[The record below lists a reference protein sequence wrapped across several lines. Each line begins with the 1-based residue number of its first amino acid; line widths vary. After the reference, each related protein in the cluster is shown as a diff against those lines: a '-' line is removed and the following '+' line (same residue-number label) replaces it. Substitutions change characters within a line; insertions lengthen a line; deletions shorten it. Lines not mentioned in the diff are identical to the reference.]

1 MTFYAKRVIY
11 YYCFYSKNNSVPT
24 KKTLLKKQK
33 RKEVKMSRRKNSSS
47 TPVKTPV
54 CPLCH
59 QRTAISGSDLI
70 QIHEDRRGGRSI
82 VFHEQD
88 LILKV
93 EKKLLSVFCKLTPCA
108 IHCRKKVFDYLSSL
122 IDQLSECVECQE
134 QAQIS
139 KFIAKKVIKLHQAKI
154 RREESKRWKKKLEL
168 AKAS

>member
-1 MTFYAKRVIY
+1 
-11 YYCFYSKNNSVPT
+11 
-24 KKTLLKKQK
+24 
-33 RKEVKMSRRKNSSS
+33 MSRRKNSSS
-47 TPVKTPV
+47 ISVKTPV

-59 QRTAISGSDLI
+59 QRTSISGSDLVH
-70 QIHEDRRGGRSI
+70 IHEDKRGGRLI

-93 EKKLLSVFCKLTPCA
+93 DKKLFSVFCKSIPCA
-108 IHCRKKVFDYLSSL
+108 IHCRKKVFDYLSGL
-122 IDQLSECVECQE
+122 IDQLSECVEYQE

-139 KFIAKKVIKLHQAKI
+139 KLLAKKVIELYQAKI